1 MTTDRPGRTL
11 TINNMADI
19 LLPIAQA
26 ISTLANQLEDLVE
39 ASCQSTNISEEAANL
54 LDDAGNL
61 AIRQAKKL
69 ICEIRE
75 RREAGRG
82 AQPLQ

>member
-1 MTTDRPGRTL
+1 MSTNRPRRTL
-11 TINNMADI
+11 TVDNMADI
-19 LLPIAQA
+19 LLPLAQS
-26 ISTLANQLEDLVE
+26 ISTLVAQLEDLVE
-39 ASCQSTNISEEAANL
+39 ANCQSTNISEEAANL

-61 AIRQAKKL
+61 AIRHAKKL
-69 ICEIRE
+69 MLELRE